1 MNSEKL
7 DLPTLQI
14 ICLLYHR
21 FVAIE
26 KKNCRFHLDQGI
38 YIANKVTKATKSM
51 TGSKGLKWESGKKM
65 NFSFNVNLRLTS
77 NETILRNGILIKK
90 SLKMFF
96 FKNI

>member
-1 MNSEKL
+1 MFVLQLEARRNWLKIELGRSERKVNSEKL
-7 DLPTLQI
+7 DLPTSQI

-51 TGSKGLKWESGKKM
+51 TGYKRVKM
-65 NFSFNVNLRLTS
+65 LMIEMGMYLMVT
-77 NETILRNGILIKK
+77 
-90 SLKMFF
+90 
-96 FKNI
+96 